1 MGFLAGIQ
9 LGWAVKYPG
18 KLKFYKK
25 LIKLTFRTKTIF
37 KLAKF
42 ISNKNRTKLM
52 QIYPEAEYLLVE
64 WGENYSMFDIFL
76 YLL

>member
-1 MGFLAGIQ
+1 MGFSAGIQ

-18 KLKFYKK
+18 KLKFKKKK
-25 LIKLTFRTKTIF
+25 LRKLLFRT
-37 KLAKF
+37 KF

-52 QIYPEAEYLLVE
+52 QIYPEVEYLLVE